1 MGWIEEK
8 REYKE
13 HFLNTELDL
22 GYENI
27 VKDYLTFMSKNFGY
41 SVAANL
47 SCPETDGKCCPQIAG
62 HGVKKNRLC
71 FN

>member
-1 MGWIEEK
+1 MIK
-8 REYKE
+8 VSKVILTKFT
-13 HFLNTELDL
+13 H
-22 GYENI
+22 NI
-27 VKDYLTFMSKNFGY
+27 
-41 SVAANL
+41 VAANL